1 MQITE
6 EWLRDKEACES
17 GIDWWLAHGK
27 STVSETFKVISDV
40 PQNGLWLIENSLD
53 RVQSI
58 KLAIFCAELV
68 GGDCDISRKAIDAAK
83 AVLANDCEETRSAAR
98 DAAAAAAYDD
108 EYVAAAV
115 TAVTAAYDDEYVAAA
130 VAIIAAVTAKSARS
144 IATTITARH
153 ATYKQIFN
161 YASELTKC
169 K

>member
-6 EWLRDKEACES
+6 EWLRDKDACEP

-58 KLAIFCAELV
+58 KLAIFSAELV
-68 GGDCDISRKAIDAAK
+68 GGDCKIAK
-83 AVLANDCEETRSAAR
+83 AVLANDCEETRGAASWSASTWSTAAAGAASWAAGAASGAITWS
-98 DAAAAAAYDD
+98 AAAAKSNGAAGA
-108 EYVAAAV
+108 VRSAAG
-115 TAVTAAYDDEYVAAA
+115 AAN
-130 VAIIAAVTAKSARS
+130 AIYATSTSA
-144 IATTITARH
+144 ARH

-161 YASELTKC
+161 YASELTK
-169 K
+169 

>member
-6 EWLRDKEACES
+6 EWLRDKKACES

-40 PQNGLWLIENSLD
+40 PQYGLWLIENSLD

-83 AVLANDCEETRSAAR
+83 AVLANDCEETRDAAYDAAYDACDAYADWSAAY
-98 DAAAAAAYDD
+98 DACDAYADWSAAYAAYAAAY
-108 EYVAAAV
+108 AS
-115 TAVTAAYDDEYVAAA
+115 AAYTADD
-130 VAIIAAVTAKSARS
+130 TC
-144 IATTITARH
+144 
-153 ATYKQIFN
+153 KQIFN
-161 YASELTKC
+161 YASELTK
-169 K
+169 

>member
-6 EWLRDKEACES
+6 EWLRDKKACES

-40 PQNGLWLIENSLD
+40 PQNGRWLIENSLD

-68 GGDCDISRKAIDAAK
+68 ANDCDISRKAIDAAK
-83 AVLANDCEETRSAAR
+83 AVLANDCEETRDAAYDAAYAAYAAAADAEWSAAYAAY
-98 DAAAAAAYDD
+98 AAAAADADWSAAYAAYAADYAAD
-108 EYVAAAV
+108 YAAA
-115 TAVTAAYDDEYVAAA
+115 D
-130 VAIIAAVTAKSARS
+130 
-144 IATTITARH
+144 

-161 YASELTKC
+161 YASELTK
-169 K
+169 